1 MHIYTHTHTHTHT
14 LMHTRARTH
23 RSQGMLPMMCG
34 LAQGLPQT
42 KTLMTKGE
50 PHILSWDEYTRS
62 VSWCEVHL
70 LSNCVLPHILWEARG
85 LGVGVETK
93 SKLRFFFTSWHEP
106 TPRLNSHVDN
116 CSFPVACTACSGAN
130 VLTFEFFFKC
140 SEHDLLQLIC
150 TC

>member
-1 MHIYTHTHTHTHT
+1 VAWP
-14 LMHTRARTH
+14 RD
-23 RSQGMLPMMCG
+23 G
-34 LAQGLPQT
+34 LLQT
-42 KTLMTKGE
+42 KTLVTKGE
-50 PHILSWDEYTRS
+50 LHIFSWDEYTLS

-70 LSNCVLPHILWEARG
+70 LSNHVLPHILREARG
-85 LGVGVETK
+85 LGVGVEMK
-93 SKLRFFFTSWHEP
+93 SKLRFFFFTSWHEP

-130 VLTFEFFFKC
+130 VLTFESFFFFKC